1 METKDKK
8 SVLVV
13 AGPTG
18 SGKDSIIKELI
29 KRYPARFEFAIN
41 ATTRKPREGERDGV
55 NYHFMTN
62 DHFKEEIAAGHI
74 PEHYYRSET
83 DTYYGTYQPDIE
95 ERIARG
101 KIVASQIQIVGAR
114 YLKERY
120 GATTLFIMP
129 SRMDE
134 YEKRSR
140 SRAPMSDAEWEER
153 RTHTEREIR
162 EDAPW
167 YDYRL
172 ENEEGKLEETVD
184 KVVAILKKEGYSLD

>member
-1 METKDKK
+1 MLPQDTK

-13 AGPTG
+13 AGPAG
-18 SGKDSIIKELI
+18 SGKDSIITELI
-29 KRYPARFEFAIN
+29 RRYPTRFEFAVN

-62 DHFKEEIAAGHI
+62 EQFKKELAVGNI
-74 PEHYYRSET
+74 PEHYYRPET

-95 ERIARG
+95 KRIAGG
-101 KIVASQIQIVGAR
+101 KIIASQIQIVGAR

-120 GATTLFIMP
+120 NATTLFIMP

-134 YEKRSR
+134 YEKRIR
-140 SRAPMSDAEWEER
+140 SRAPMSDAEWKER
-153 RTHTEREIR
+153 REHTEREIS

-167 YDYRL
+167 YDYCIM
-172 ENEEGKLEETVD
+172 NEDGKLTEAVD
-184 KVVAILKKEGYSLD
+184 EVVAILKKEGYSF